1 MDTYIY
7 MTLLE
12 KNNELNVDIYDPFS
26 FDTSDFQWREGFEKH
41 IVTEWDI
48 FKPYRIS
55 RLFYGTIE
63 YTDIL
68 LLLNNVSD
76 PFELKPGFV
85 IYVPNLN
92 ELRQYLL
99 SKKKPR

>member
-1 MDTYIY
+1 MDNYVY
-7 MTLLE
+7 LE
-12 KNNELNVDIYDPFS
+12 ILESANPLNVEIYDPFS
-26 FDTSDFQWREGFEKH
+26 FDTSDFEWREGYQEH
-41 IVTEWDI
+41 IVTQWDL

-63 YTDIL
+63 YTDII

-76 PFELKPGFV
+76 PFKLKPGFV

-99 SKKKPR
+99 TKKK